1 MALVAE
7 WSQVGGED
15 GGEVRDESPRLD
27 EVSGRRLRSPG
38 PGSGRWRPEHQRAGR
53 GDGARGGEPCS
64 GVMTLFTDG
73 LPRRPPT
80 QLCITGSIGGAGFHE
95 CL

>member
-15 GGEVRDESPRLD
+15 GGEVGDESPRLD

-38 PGSGRWRPEHQRAGR
+38 PGSGRWRPEHQRAGC
-53 GDGARGGEPCS
+53 GDAGRGGVLR
-64 GVMTLFTDG
+64 GHDFVH
-73 LPRRPPT
+73 RRPPSPAT
-80 QLCITGSIGGAGFHE
+80 DATLYHGIHRWSWFS
-95 CL
+95 

>member
-15 GGEVRDESPRLD
+15 GGEVGDESPRLD
-27 EVSGRRLRSPG
+27 EVSGRRLRSPA
-38 PGSGRWRPEHQRAGR
+38 RAVG
-53 GDGARGGEPCS
+53 GGARSTSVLGAGTRGGGACS

-73 LPRRPPT
+73 LPRRPLT